1 MKKTP
6 EQFPLIKKGVRG
18 VSLMEMIIVI
28 VILGIIAGF
37 SSTLLSGGFD
47 AYFSERD
54 LADTV
59 WQGRLA
65 LARLN
70 RDLRTVRS
78 PTPSDLTISPAT
90 QITFVN
96 TSGNTVSYALSGT
109 TLMRN
114 SQPLADGISNLNFSY
129 IGNDGSTTVT
139 SAAAVYYISASFTV
153 VQNGASRDER
163 TLIHPRNFP

>member
-1 MKKTP
+1 MNTP
-6 EQFPLIKKGVRG
+6 NHFPAIAKSARG
-18 VSLMEMIIVI
+18 MSLVEMVLVI
-28 VILGIIAGF
+28 VLLGIIAGF

-54 LADTV
+54 MADTV

-78 PTPSDLTISPAT
+78 PSPADLTLSPAN
-90 QITFVN
+90 QISFVN
-96 TSGNTVSYALSGT
+96 TSGTTVTYALSGT
-109 TLMRN
+109 TLTRN
-114 SQPLADGISNLNFSY
+114 GQPLADGISNLNFTY
-129 IGNDGSTTVT
+129 IANDGSTTVA
-139 SAAAVYYISASFTV
+139 SAAAVYYVAASFTLI
-153 VQNGASRDER
+153 QNGANIDER